1 LSIGLKKHAKMMAVA
16 VALSLVC
23 LVVVRT
29 GVAEAQHA
37 DGVNTDS
44 SITESLF
51 APEPSERLEAYIGD
65 SLRAISGREVGPRAN
80 PPHIATEAE
89 QIFETNRHRLGDG
102 SSLLMIP
109 PVTEPATNP
118 PGNDSENT
126 PEAGEPAA
134 SASVEPAAEPA
145 AVSET
150 SEPVESPGKGF
161 LLPPVTEPAT
171 NPPGNDSENTPEAG
185 EPAASASVEP
195 AAEPAAVSET
205 SEPVESPGEG
215 FLLPPV
221 TEPATNPPGN
231 DSENTLE
238 AGEPAASASVEPAA
252 EPVAVSET
260 SEPVE
265 SAVGASSGIPKAS
278 WLNERRLV
286 GLGVLVLTLVFT
298 ILLILWKM
306 PMDRHVKR
314 GMGNVRISEPPNPS
328 ESLYK
333 LGESRTVGRTF
344 SDPRDLRWVRR
355 RASGK
360 RAS

>member
-44 SITESLF
+44 AITESLF

-65 SLRAISGREVGPRAN
+65 SLRSISRRELGPRAN
-80 PPHIATEAE
+80 PAQIATEAE

-102 SSLLMIP
+102 SSLR
-109 PVTEPATNP
+109 T
-118 PGNDSENT
+118 PGE
-126 PEAGEPAA
+126 EL
-134 SASVEPAAEPA
+134 
-145 AVSET
+145 
-150 SEPVESPGKGF
+150 F
-161 LLPPVTEPAT
+161 LPPVTEPAT

-205 SEPVESPGEG
+205 SEPVES
-215 FLLPPV
+215 
-221 TEPATNPPGN
+221 
-231 DSENTLE
+231 
-238 AGEPAASASVEPAA
+238 
-252 EPVAVSET
+252 
-260 SEPVE
+260 
-265 SAVGASSGIPKAS
+265 AVGASSGMPKAS

-286 GLGVLVLTLVFT
+286 GLGVLVLTLAFT
-298 ILLILWKM
+298 ILILWKKL
-306 PMDRHVKR
+306 MDRHVKR
-314 GMGNVRISEPPNPS
+314 GVGDVRISEPPNSS

-333 LGESRTVGRTF
+333 RGESRTAGRTF

>member
-44 SITESLF
+44 AITESLF

-80 PPHIATEAE
+80 PPHIATDAE
-89 QIFETNRHRLGDG
+89 QIFETNRHRLEDG
-102 SSLLMIP
+102 SSLLMLP

-118 PGNDSENT
+118 PGNDPENT

-150 SEPVESPGKGF
+150 SEPVES
-161 LLPPVTEPAT
+161 
-171 NPPGNDSENTPEAG
+171 
-185 EPAASASVEP
+185 
-195 AAEPAAVSET
+195 
-205 SEPVESPGEG
+205 
-215 FLLPPV
+215 
-221 TEPATNPPGN
+221 
-231 DSENTLE
+231 
-238 AGEPAASASVEPAA
+238 
-252 EPVAVSET
+252 
-260 SEPVE
+260 
-265 SAVGASSGIPKAS
+265 AVGASSGMPKAS

-286 GLGVLVLTLVFT
+286 GSGVFVLTLVFT
-298 ILLILWKM
+298 ILILWKM

-328 ESLYK
+328 GSLYK
-333 LGESRTVGRTF
+333 RGESRTTGRTF
-344 SDPRDLRWVRR
+344 SDPRDHRWVRR